1 MKLLVISFL
10 FIITIIFPRSTLA
23 TYDSFVCDR
32 HKPFAPKCEDPISGQ
47 TCTIDKNP
55 EPNLCNGSSGA
66 YWNVASCDAFDHSD
80 VGLNYFR
87 RYYFRIKKNSSTQL
101 CGSPSWAYSHT
112 WSQTNSTNTNT
123 NPGSCT
129 SYASGAPAG
138 CNMGVQ
144 PNAPTAF
151 LPTVPPAC
159 PTPYGDPP
167 INCATVPCLY
177 KSSCGCSCT
186 NPPCSPGQCSGGP
199 PPTATPSPTPTPF
212 CRVFCP
218 GQESLMGT
226 MNGEGGGVS
235 NVDYQPTPIL
245 PTQAVGFLNYFGF
258 NGFACGTFDDAKTYP
273 KACPANT
280 GGGLGNQS
288 EYWAYPTPTT
298 SPLKYNMLCGNQT
311 HIYTAIVN
319 AGQRTGAYGVS
330 QPGNPTAT
338 TGPTPVLGLYPPGCN
353 MGTPTPTPEGG
364 IQTVADQD
372 AGALKQQGGVIGAD
386 ANSCSC
392 SVAVGCQTSL
402 QSLPS
407 ATGVSCDANCD
418 FTVNPETPEFGDSV
432 TYTASGAG
440 VDGNA
445 TFDFDDNT
453 TPVAANAGPVTRP
466 FANSGVYKVSLSCSN
481 GAQICTRTVNNYCG
495 PLSWYKI
502 KNASFHKNNA
512 INNSIPS
519 SITPFDGDDTTQ
531 ALTSIGNAGLVTT
544 TGSIT
549 TGAGNLSTPNWRST
563 LYTQNTT
570 YNPTTYADYVV
581 ARKTYSTI
589 SDANSNGIIDSGELT
604 SGTTNYIV
612 GNYTIDSNSVQ
623 SKAPV
628 VIVVRGDLIINSTSN
643 EFNPPD
649 KAMVFIVTGT
659 LKIHSHHDHINGIFI
674 ATAVDLAY
682 DVASTTTPLKIV
694 GNLISHSTI
703 NLMKRV
709 RTDGSQPSLFIVQDY
724 KHYLNTLSMLGISK
738 YTQTE
743 LRP

>member
-1 MKLLVISFL
+1 
-10 FIITIIFPRSTLA
+10 
-23 TYDSFVCDR
+23 
-32 HKPFAPKCEDPISGQ
+32 
-47 TCTIDKNP
+47 
-55 EPNLCNGSSGA
+55 
-66 YWNVASCDAFDHSD
+66 
-80 VGLNYFR
+80 
-87 RYYFRIKKNSSTQL
+87 
-101 CGSPSWAYSHT
+101 
-112 WSQTNSTNTNT
+112 
-123 NPGSCT
+123 
-129 SYASGAPAG
+129 
-138 CNMGVQ
+138 
-144 PNAPTAF
+144 
-151 LPTVPPAC
+151 
-159 PTPYGDPP
+159 
-167 INCATVPCLY
+167 
-177 KSSCGCSCT
+177 
-186 NPPCSPGQCSGGP
+186 
-199 PPTATPSPTPTPF
+199 
-212 CRVFCP
+212 
-218 GQESLMGT
+218 
-226 MNGEGGGVS
+226 
-235 NVDYQPTPIL
+235 
-245 PTQAVGFLNYFGF
+245 
-258 NGFACGTFDDAKTYP
+258 
-273 KACPANT
+273 
-280 GGGLGNQS
+280 
-288 EYWAYPTPTT
+288 
-298 SPLKYNMLCGNQT
+298 MLCGNQT